1 MKRKIVPM
9 VIIVMLIVFLGGTY
23 EWNKLLHILMVQEF
37 DTGFPKDD
45 MTRPDDMTEQEENR
59 LPDKSREELLNGDDA
74 DPRVDGGKDAD
85 ITGRCPTERHIEAAD
100 GKDIRQEEKDHEM
113 VEQEPETGKSSSE
126 SSTDQSAKQEET
138 LPKQIVSKEK
148 IQEIEKKVSA
158 SDKSQAMSIV
168 LKSLKAEDY
177 SELLGLA
184 KDGITEA
191 DKQRAIEILKERLT
205 QEQKEQIKGL
215 YGKYQHLLQ

>member
-1 MKRKIVPM
+1 MKRKVVPI

-23 EWNKLLHILMVQEF
+23 EWNELLHILMVQEF

-45 MTRPDDMTEQEENR
+45 MTRPEDMTGQEENR
-59 LPDKSREELLNGDDA
+59 LPDKSREELLNGNDA
-74 DPRVDGGKDAD
+74 DPRVDGGKEAD
-85 ITGRCPTERHIEAAD
+85 IAGRCPTERYIEAAD
-100 GKDIRQEEKDHEM
+100 GKDIRQEEKDHEAGK
-113 VEQEPETGKSSSE
+113 QEPETGKSSSE

-184 KDGITEA
+184 KDGITEE